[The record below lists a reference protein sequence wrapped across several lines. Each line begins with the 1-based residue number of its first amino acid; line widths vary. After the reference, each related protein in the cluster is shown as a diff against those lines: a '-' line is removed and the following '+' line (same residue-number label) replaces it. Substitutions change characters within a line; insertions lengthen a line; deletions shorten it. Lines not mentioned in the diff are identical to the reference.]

1 MLRQLFHRAC
11 TVTLTASVAVVVAAS
26 AAYAEPDP
34 GDGDKP
40 AELDLAAIIGNI
52 QGLVTGL
59 LIGLATLFL
68 TLGCVRYMMANG
80 DPTATEKG
88 KSAFR
93 NALIGYALAIVSQ
106 PALALVKGIVE

>member
-1 MLRQLFHRAC
+1 MFPRLVQRAF
-11 TVTLTASVAVVVAAS
+11 TVTLPAATAVVVAAS

-34 GDGDKP
+34 GDDTKP
-40 AELDLAAIIGNI
+40 DQLNLAGIIGNV

-88 KSAFR
+88 KGAFR

-106 PALALVKGIVE
+106 PALALVKSLVE

>member
-1 MLRQLFHRAC
+1 MTL
-11 TVTLTASVAVVVAAS
+11 TVTAAVSVAAS
-26 AAYAEPDP
+26 AVYAAPTPGGGTKPD
-34 GDGDKP
+34 
-40 AELDLAAIIGNI
+40 ELDLAAIIGNI

-80 DPTATEKG
+80 DPAATEKG
-88 KSAFR
+88 KGAFR

-106 PALALVKGIVE
+106 PALALVKNIVE